1 MTSLPLILPLNLL
14 RITSCSLKAERSFL
28 PESPFRDSA
37 SSINN
42 DLPWT
47 TLDNKSSLEL
57 YSCLKGHDISGIFCG
72 HIHLN
77 KFINWNNIPIITSS
91 GLQSTIDPLE
101 KTELRLL
108 EAASVNLCKL
118 NKGGL
123 NITSLQI
130 HPAGREIRRVNK
142 NLLGLMV

>member
-1 MTSLPLILPLNLL
+1 MLL
-14 RITSCSLKAERSFL
+14 VLHH
-28 PESPFRDSA
+28 PP
-37 SSINN
+37 SIDED

-47 TLDNKSSLEL
+47 TLDKKSSKEL
-57 YSCLKGHDISGIFCG
+57 YNCLKDHDISGIFCG

-77 KFINWNNIPIITSS
+77 KFISWNNIPIITSS

-101 KTELRLL
+101 KKELRLL

-118 NKGGL
+118 NKAGL

-130 HPAGREIRRVNK
+130 HPAGRELRRVNK